1 MKICELHIE
10 HFRGIRKATL
20 FFPDHVV
27 LVGDNNVGKS
37 TVLEAVD
44 LVLGPDRLRRTPP
57 IDEHD
62 FYLGDYAPSE
72 EDEEPKRIKVEATI
86 AGLNEE
92 QERRFRDYLEW
103 WDDEKRRL
111 LSESQIEDVDSKSV
125 KPALRVTFIGQY
137 DREEDDF
144 SGSTY
149 FSRSLVENEENPQR
163 FGRRDKQYCG
173 FLYLRSI
180 RTGSRAMSLERG
192 SLLDIVLRLKEI
204 RPQMWEKTIE
214 EVASLEVAAD
224 PESGISGVL
233 ESVEEAVRKY
243 VPLEWASSPHL
254 KVSSLTR
261 EHLRKAI
268 TAFVATGIGE
278 HAAPFYL
285 QGRGTLN
292 MLVLA
297 MLSQIAGE
305 KRNVIFAMEEPE
317 TAIPPYAQKRI
328 VREVQELAVQSMFTS
343 HSPYVLEEFEPDRII
358 VLSRDEKGKMTSAP
372 VRLPESVKYKRYRQ
386 EFRTR
391 FCEGLLSKRLL
402 IVEGATEASAMPAAA
417 RRLEELDPESYSSF
431 EALGLCVIDAGSDTK
446 IADLG
451 RLYGQLDK
459 EVFAICDKQSPENKR
474 KIEEQVAK
482 LFMHSEK
489 GFEHL
494 VVENTSEAALESFAK
509 DVAWPSHLRKK
520 YPDPEEYL
528 VKALGAYFRWGK
540 GNFVIADFLS
550 QCRESEI
557 PDWIRDTC
565 KELRELCQPDH
576 GGD

>member
-1 MKICELHIE
+1 MKICELRIE
-10 HFRGIRKATL
+10 HFRGISEATL

-37 TVLEAVD
+37 TILEAID
-44 LVLGPDRLRRTPP
+44 LVLGPDRLRRTSP

-62 FYLGDYAPSE
+62 FHLGDYAPSE

-103 WDDEKRRL
+103 WDDENRGL

-144 SGSTY
+144 SGNTY

-192 SLLDIVLRLKEI
+192 SLLDIVLRLKEL
-204 RPQMWEKTIE
+204 RPQMWEKTIKK
-214 EVASLEVAAD
+214 VASFEVAAD
-224 PESGISGVL
+224 PKLGISGVL
-233 ESVEEAVRKY
+233 ESVEKAVRKY

-254 KVSSLTR
+254 KVSNLTR

-268 TAFVATGIGE
+268 TAFVATGVGE

-358 VLSRDEKGKMTSAP
+358 VLSRDEKGKMTYAP

-459 EVFAICDKQSPENKR
+459 EVFAICDKQSPENEG
-474 KIEEQVAK
+474 KIEEQVSK

-489 GFEHL
+489 GFEDL
-494 VVENTSEAALESFAK
+494 VVENTSAVALERFVNIV
-509 DVAWPSHLRKK
+509 DWPPHLLKE
-520 YPDPEEYL
+520 YPEPQDKPAE
-528 VKALGAYFRWGK
+528 ALYDYFRWAK
-540 GNFVIADFLS
+540 GDFGIADFLS
-550 QCRESEI
+550 QCREDEI

-565 KELRELCQPDH
+565 MELKEMCQPDH
-576 GGD
+576 GGG